1 MDLEHLEFKLNIK
14 ELKIKLTTV
23 VQKATTFP
31 IKASFLFE
39 DENTLSFFTTFTLD
53 VEKML
58 RLLPSDARHLFYKEP
73 TGYFLSCIW
82 SHIVFPSAPSEFF
95 NFLQSTE
102 ISNDACLKQ
111 ITVSFKFTMD
121 NIEEFSTMVERA
133 SRSLYDSNFNSNLE
147 QVLNNER

>member
-1 MDLEHLEFKLNIK
+1 MDIK
-14 ELKIKLTTV
+14 ELKLKLSAA
-23 VQKATTFP
+23 VQRAAAFP
-31 IKASFLFE
+31 IQASFLFE

-53 VEKML
+53 MEII
-58 RLLPSDARHLFYKEP
+58 RSLPSDARYLFYKEP

-82 SHIVFPSAPSEFF
+82 SHIVFPSAPPEFF

-102 ISNDACLKQ
+102 VNNNICSKQ

-133 SRSLYDSNFNSNLE
+133 SRSLYDASFNSQLE
-147 QVLNNER
+147 QVLDNKRRPI